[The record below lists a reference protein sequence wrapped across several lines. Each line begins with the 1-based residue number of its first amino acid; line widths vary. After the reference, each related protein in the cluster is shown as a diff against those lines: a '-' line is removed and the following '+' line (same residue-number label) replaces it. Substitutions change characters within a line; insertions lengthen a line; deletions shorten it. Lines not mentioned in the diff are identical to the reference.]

1 MTSQY
6 GIESSR
12 FDAKKKGKKRGET
25 SERTIGRGAGRCR
38 LFVYLFSLFYFFPLR
53 RFTFQG
59 ARTKREQWRK
69 RVEGEGEWKWAERG
83 RVELSIA
90 SIHPSNDRAHA
101 L

>member
-12 FDAKKKGKKRGET
+12 FDAKKRERNEARRP
-25 SERTIGRGAGRCR
+25 SERSGGEQGGVVC
-38 LFVYLFSLFYFFPLR
+38 LFIYFHF
-53 RFTFQG
+53 FTFFLSV
-59 ARTKREQWRK
+59 ALLSRVRERNASEWRK